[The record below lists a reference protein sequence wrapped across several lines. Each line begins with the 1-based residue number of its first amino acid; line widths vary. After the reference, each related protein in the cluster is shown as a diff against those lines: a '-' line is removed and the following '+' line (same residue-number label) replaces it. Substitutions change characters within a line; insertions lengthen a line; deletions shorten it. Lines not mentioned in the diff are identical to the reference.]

1 MLLDISCSDF
11 GGGYGGGGSG
21 YGGGRGAG
29 GFKDRGGGYGG
40 SGGGGGGY
48 GGNKRDLDNVSL
60 PAQEFENIIPFEKNF
75 YVEHPAVSALTED
88 EVAAYRR
95 RREITVEGRN
105 VPKPVRTFEEA
116 SFPGVIFFSSSCLF
130 LHDHLLLKAEQVESV
145 PHLCP
150 VIHMVFAL
158 VLGSLLSCKFL

>member
-1 MLLDISCSDF
+1 MSLDVSCSDF

-116 SFPGVIFFSSSCLF
+116 SFPGDIFFSSSWLF
-130 LHDHLLLKAEQVESV
+130 LYDHLLLKVEQVESV

-150 VIHMVFAL
+150 VIRMVFAL